1 MHESETLPHW
11 GSGVLRQL
19 STHLVDRQLPLYSKA
34 LDNLNGSLQEA
45 IEGRRILVL
54 GAAGFIARQT
64 LSLLLTYRPSHVGL
78 VDLSENGLAEL
89 IRWLRVSEAI
99 PVGTTVVP
107 WLADIGSP
115 NFTRLLHSMGPV
127 DRVLNFAAVKHVRSE
142 RDIPSLLRMLEVN
155 LVGVHSSALA
165 VDNHAPGTPQFVV
178 STDKAADPS
187 NFMGA
192 SKRAMEIGLSTILAP
207 TTSARFANVAFS
219 SGSLLESWLLRL
231 GERQPLAVPQ
241 STWRYF
247 VTPQEAG
254 QLCLAASVAPSN
266 SVVIPQFTTPNLIL
280 LEDALRSTLEFFGFE
295 PVCVAGLSEARVRL
309 AEGALDE
316 RRYPYF
322 VTPLDTAGE
331 KSAER
336 LLGINELADPWQ
348 PGLDT
353 MRITGSGER
362 SESLIDWLKEVI
374 SRPTIDL
381 NLDEIGRRLAEVVP
395 NFTHQ
400 NGTSQLDDRA

>member
-1 MHESETLPHW
+1 MYERGTLPHW
-11 GSGVLRQL
+11 GSGVLREL
-19 STHLVDRQLPLYSKA
+19 STHLVGRQVPQYSTA
-34 LDNLNGSLQEA
+34 LEHLDDSLQGA
-45 IEGRRILVL
+45 IGGRRILVL

-64 LSLLLTYRPSHVGL
+64 LSLLLPYRPSHVSL

-89 IRWLRVSEAI
+89 IRGLRVSDAI
-99 PVGTTVVP
+99 PSGTTVVP

-127 DRVLNFAAVKHVRSE
+127 DRVFNFAAVKHVRSE
-142 RDIPSLLRMLEVN
+142 RDIPSLLRMIEVN
-155 LVGVHSSALA
+155 LVGIHSSALA
-165 VDNHAPGTPQFVV
+165 VEDHAPGTPHFVV

-192 SKRAMEIGLSTILAP
+192 SKRAMEIGLSFVLAP

-254 QLCLAASVAPSN
+254 QLCLAASIAPSH
-266 SVVIPQFTTPNLIL
+266 SVVIPDFATPDLIL
-280 LEDALRSTLEFFGFE
+280 LEDALRSTLEFFGFK
-295 PVCVAGLSEARVRL
+295 PIRVATFSEARARL
-309 AEGALDE
+309 AEGARDQ
-316 RRYPYF
+316 RRYPYV

-331 KSAER
+331 KSAEQ
-336 LLGINELADPWQ
+336 LLGADEFADPWK
-348 PGLDT
+348 PGLNI
-353 MRITGSGER
+353 MPMTGLGEGPA
-362 SESLIDWLKEVI
+362 SLIAWLKEVI
-374 SRPTIDL
+374 SSPAIDV
-381 NLDEIGRRLAEVVP
+381 NVDEVGRRLAEVVP

-400 NGTSQLDDRA
+400 AGTFQLDDRA